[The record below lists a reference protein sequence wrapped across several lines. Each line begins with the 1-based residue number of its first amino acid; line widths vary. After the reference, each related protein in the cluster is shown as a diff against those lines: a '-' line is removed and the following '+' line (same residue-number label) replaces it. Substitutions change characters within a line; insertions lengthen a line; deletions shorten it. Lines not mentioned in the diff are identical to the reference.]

1 MNQAEAISTSLG
13 SEVAN
18 LEQSLSELRRSCAE
32 DVAANVK
39 YALGPHLRQA
49 EGYSG
54 RGSFALRKAA
64 VTVHLPDT
72 NVLSAA
78 GVPEQRMMEVQ
89 RRFRRAR
96 TSMVSTGATELKVCF
111 ASFFHDIGRKEE
123 EASLKEALRARVLS
137 EPPGPRFPDPPSRTP
152 ARS

>member
-1 MNQAEAISTSLG
+1 MCHVVVDGGRRLKASVVIQQHAEHIGVNQAEAISTSLG

-78 GVPEQRMMEVQ
+78 GV
-89 RRFRRAR
+89 
-96 TSMVSTGATELKVCF
+96 
-111 ASFFHDIGRKEE
+111 
-123 EASLKEALRARVLS
+123 
-137 EPPGPRFPDPPSRTP
+137 
-152 ARS
+152 RSA